1 MLEFNSGFIF
11 TIINLIVLC
20 LLLRKFLFG
29 PVTKIMAQR
38 EELIHNTVDEAKR
51 REETAQALL
60 ADAQRQV
67 TGAAQEAE
75 RVSRLRLQE
84 AQAREEALLEEARA
98 ESQRIID
105 LGKKKA
111 EEERRQLLAG
121 AKAQVVDMALETARR
136 VAGSRAEPEHAEKL
150 FQSLLEE
157 VGEPNE

>member
-1 MLEFNSGFIF
+1 MLEFNSGFVF

-20 LLLRKFLFG
+20 LLLRKFLFI
-29 PVTKIMAQR
+29 PVTKIMAER
-38 EELIHNTVDEAKR
+38 EALIHHAMDEAKK

-60 ADAQRQV
+60 TDAQRQV
-67 TGAAQEAE
+67 SGAAREAE
-75 RVSRLRLQE
+75 RVSQLRLQE
-84 AQAREEALLEEARA
+84 AKAQEEALLEEARA

-105 LGKKKA
+105 LGQKKA
-111 EEERRQLLAG
+111 QLERQQLING

-136 VAGSRAEPEHAEKL
+136 IAGSRAEPEHAEKL